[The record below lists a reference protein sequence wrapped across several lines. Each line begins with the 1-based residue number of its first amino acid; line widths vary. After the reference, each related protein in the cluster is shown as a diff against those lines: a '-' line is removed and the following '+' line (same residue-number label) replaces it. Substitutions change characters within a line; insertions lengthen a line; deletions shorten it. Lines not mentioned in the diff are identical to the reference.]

1 MQVSCGGLGHER
13 GHRPFVIAGIGGTL
27 KKALVIE
34 DDAIIRSNI
43 VELLDAEGYE
53 ALGAENGRVGLE
65 VARREHPA
73 LVICDIRMPEM
84 DGFQVLKALRG
95 APETRAMP
103 FIFLSAAA
111 DRSDVR
117 QGMNLGADDY
127 VTKPFT
133 RIELLDAVRSRL
145 DRQDALV
152 ASQRSDAPAA
162 SYRPRLPSS
171 ADHRPSQAIVV
182 REPNMLAVY
191 DDAAKAAAASIS
203 VLILGE
209 TGVGKEVLA
218 QSIHK
223 LSPRRDKPFLALNCA
238 ALSETL
244 LEGELFGNERGAF
257 TGAHSARPGLFE
269 SAEGGT
275 VFLDEVGE
283 LPMTIQVK
291 LLRVL
296 EERRV
301 MRVGGRTPIDVD
313 VRFLA
318 ATNRDLD
325 VALENGTFRQDLF
338 FRLNGITLS
347 LPPLRERPSE
357 ILPLAQRFA
366 ASYADKLGRCAP
378 EIADDAADLLVRY
391 AWPGNV
397 RELKNV
403 VERAVVLANDDR
415 IVAANLPA
423 KLATFTRESIAPRD
437 SVPPPGPVSTDRPV
451 IDEGTEPVSS
461 QRLRGEMEALE
472 RQRIIEALEKCGGN
486 QTSAAELLGISRR
499 TLVTR
504 LATYDLP
511 RPRKRS

>member
-1 MQVSCGGLGHER
+1 MGLGLNAAAKL
-13 GHRPFVIAGIGGTL
+13 VIVGIGGAL

-34 DDAIIRSNI
+34 DDAVVRSNI
-43 VELLDAEGYE
+43 LELLGAEGYE

-65 VARREHPA
+65 VARKEHPA
-73 LVICDIRMPEM
+73 VVICDIRMPEM

-111 DRSDVR
+111 ERSDVR
-117 QGMNLGADDY
+117 EGMNLGADDY

-133 RIELLDAVRSRL
+133 RIELLDAIRSRL
-145 DRQDALV
+145 DRQEVLV

-162 SYRPRLPSS
+162 SYRSRLPSS

-218 QSIHK
+218 HSIHK

-275 VFLDEVGE
+275 VFLD
-283 LPMTIQVK
+283 
-291 LLRVL
+291 R
-296 EERRV
+296 
-301 MRVGGRTPIDVD
+301 
-313 VRFLA
+313 
-318 ATNRDLD
+318 
-325 VALENGTFRQDLF
+325 
-338 FRLNGITLS
+338 
-347 LPPLRERPSE
+347 
-357 ILPLAQRFA
+357 
-366 ASYADKLGRCAP
+366 
-378 EIADDAADLLVRY
+378 
-391 AWPGNV
+391 
-397 RELKNV
+397 
-403 VERAVVLANDDR
+403 
-415 IVAANLPA
+415 
-423 KLATFTRESIAPRD
+423 
-437 SVPPPGPVSTDRPV
+437 SVSFP
-451 IDEGTEPVSS
+451 
-461 QRLRGEMEALE
+461 
-472 RQRIIEALEKCGGN
+472 
-486 QTSAAELLGISRR
+486 
-499 TLVTR
+499 
-504 LATYDLP
+504 
-511 RPRKRS
+511 